1 MEGYRVRR
9 HPVTRCVVAYWV
21 LPHPTS
27 SDALNRLCNE
37 MHSFYKIRIF
47 KFSKS
52 TATLFYSITHRTAKC
67 VLECNAIFSQ
77 IFKFSNFQFS
87 NFPIFS
93 IFQFFNF
100 FKLSFSSPQPPSVRP
115 HPPTPRSQAVPQ
127 HSPSSAFSG
136 AALRCGA
143 VAFHCGGVLFQIQTR
158 KQRCDGGFT
167 VYSV

>member
-1 MEGYRVRR
+1 MRR

-37 MHSFYKIRIF
+37 MHSFKDFRIF

-52 TATLFYSITHRTAKC
+52 TATLFYSITVLRTAPPSAYHTI
-67 VLECNAIFSQ
+67 LECNAIFSIFSQ
-77 IFKFSNFQFS
+77 IF

-93 IFQFFNF
+93 SFQFFSNCR
-100 FKLSFSSPQPPSVRP
+100 SVPPNHRPSVRP
-115 HPPTPRSQAVPQ
+115 SPPTPRSQAVPQ
-127 HSPSSAFSG
+127 HSPSSEFSG
-136 AALRCGA
+136 ATLRCA
-143 VAFHCGGVLFQIQTR
+143 VALWRFTAALCYFKFKPENNVAI
-158 KQRCDGGFT
+158 DGGFT